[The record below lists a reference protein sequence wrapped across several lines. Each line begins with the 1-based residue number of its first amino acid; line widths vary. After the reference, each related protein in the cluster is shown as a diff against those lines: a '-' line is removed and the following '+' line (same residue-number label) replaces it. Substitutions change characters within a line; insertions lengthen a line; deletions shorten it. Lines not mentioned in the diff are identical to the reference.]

1 MKGSNDLIDLICLEF
16 ERHMID
22 CNDSKKAHFDLA
34 DYYNEKSRSLR
45 IIQGFGVGVILAW
58 LLSTQY
64 EGLLEPENFIV
75 KVTPI
80 IIAIIVSIITA
91 LEPVLKY
98 REFSLLH
105 ESFGKKYHTLW
116 RSCKCWNTDF
126 HNEEKIPEAKVAVQ
140 KYREQLNDLNRDA
153 PHLSS
158 ILWRKISKIRARS
171 GYSDVSVYSNESND

>member
-1 MKGSNDLIDLICLEF
+1 MKNNNLPELIHLEF

-22 CNDSKKAHFDLA
+22 CNESKKAHFDLA
-34 DYYNEKSRSLR
+34 DYYSEKSRKVR
-45 IIQGFGVGVILAW
+45 IVQGFGIGIILAW

-64 EGLLEPENFIV
+64 EGLLESDHFIV

-80 IIAIIVSIITA
+80 IIAIIASIITA
-91 LEPVLKY
+91 MEPVLKY
-98 REFSLLH
+98 QENAHMH

-126 HNEEKIPEAKVAVQ
+126 HNEDKAEEARVALQ

-158 ILWRKISKIRARS
+158 VFWKKINRVRAKPGYFNVSK
-171 GYSDVSVYSNESND
+171 YSNESND